1 MNPPVDATGNAVP
14 AAAAPAAGSPASSPR
29 RRLPWPA
36 RYTWARHWP
45 AEALMGVSTGVS
57 SLADFTALRSLG
69 APAWTPQLLVVGQ
82 VLWLFAPAWPPL
94 LARLDRRR
102 AFAWIGWMS
111 KGPLLL
117 IALITVTSTG
127 SEGRGVGDWAM
138 FVSCV
143 LLSTAID
150 SVYTPHRNAL
160 LKANYPLE
168 VRGRVYG
175 LVSAVTYAASTA
187 AALLVSPLIDQD
199 ARWVRVVFP
208 AAAVC
213 GIVAHLLLARIRW
226 RHEKRP
232 PAGAQALSPVD
243 GAPPAAVP
251 VRAALSDAWRRSK
264 ATLAKDRRFLD
275 FEVAF
280 MLYGLGLLLATPL
293 IPTFAERDLNVST
306 SEWATAQRVVFPL
319 TQLFLLPLVGR
330 LCDRLGL
337 FRVTGL
343 SFAALVAFFL
353 AMTQVG
359 GAAGLI
365 VSFAVY
371 GVAMAGVNL
380 GWSLG
385 PLHFAPPGEAHH
397 YTSIH
402 VSMVGIRSV
411 VGPPLG
417 YGVAK
422 ALSPSAAFL
431 LAAAFEAAGAV
442 LMVRIAKRTAG
453 A

>member
-1 MNPPVDATGNAVP
+1 MEPFVDASAP
-14 AAAAPAAGSPASSPR
+14 DAAPARAALPPR
-29 RRLPWPA
+29 RRSMTRMA
-36 RYTWARHWP
+36 RYTWSRHWP
-45 AEALMGVSTGVS
+45 AEALMGLSSGVA

-102 AFAWIGWMS
+102 AFTWIGWMS

-117 IALITVTSTG
+117 IGLITVTSTG
-127 SEGRGVGDWAM
+127 AEGRGVGDWAL

-143 LLSTAID
+143 LLSTALD

-160 LKANYPLE
+160 LRANYPLE

-187 AALLVSPLIDQD
+187 AALLVSPLIDSD
-199 ARWVRVVFP
+199 AKWVRIVFP

-213 GIVAHLLLARIRW
+213 GIAAHLLLARIRW
-226 RHEKRP
+226 RRDGRREVKEETRVV
-232 PAGAQALSPVD
+232 AVKDAL
-243 GAPPAAVP
+243 GG
-251 VRAALSDAWRRSK
+251 AWRRSR
-264 ATLAKDRRFLD
+264 ATLAKDRGFLD
-275 FEVAF
+275 FEVGF
-280 MLYGLGLLLATPL
+280 MLYGLGLLMATPL
-293 IPTFAERDLNVST
+293 IPTFAERDLVVST
-306 SEWATAQRVVFPL
+306 SEWAAAQRLAFPL
-319 TQLFLLPLVGR
+319 AQLLLLPLVGR
-330 LCDRLGL
+330 LCDRMGI
-337 FRVTGL
+337 FRVSGL
-343 SFAALVAFFL
+343 SFAMLVLFFL
-353 AMTQVG
+353 GMTQVT
-359 GAAGLI
+359 GATTLVVAF
-365 VSFAVY
+365 VVY
-371 GVAMAGVNL
+371 GVAMAGVNV

-411 VGPPLG
+411 VGPPIG

-422 ALSPSAAFL
+422 MLSPSAAFV
-431 LAAAFEAAGAV
+431 LAAGLEAMGAV
-442 LMVRIAKRTAG
+442 WMIRLARRVSPA
-453 A
+453 